1 MCSFKC
7 VYYKTRSSEPK
18 KSEEEQRKLEEVN
31 KSKGRITE
39 TERSKNFK
47 IELNWK
53 SKAVSLKRVANRKSL
68 LKGKRSTCKL
78 TLGTEEER
86 SAQIQNRFSN
96 LQNHM
101 TTLRQFILKQVT
113 FTHF

>member
-31 KSKGRITE
+31 KSEGRITE

-53 SKAVSLKRVANRKSL
+53 SKPVSLKRVANRKSL
-68 LKGKRSTCKL
+68 LKEKREYMQINIRNGGRPVSTDKEQIFL
-78 TLGTEEER
+78 TFKNT
-86 SAQIQNRFSN
+86 
-96 LQNHM
+96 
-101 TTLRQFILKQVT
+101 
-113 FTHF
+113 